1 MTIYN
6 SAYTGAQID
15 AGVRKSISRKVA
27 SLYVSQN
34 EVATAIAQAETY
46 YLVDPACVTL
56 VSNGLAVSNCRIT
69 NSTGDSIALMAT
81 LNVCLS
87 LPEQNIQV
95 RMRLGRNGVTLPQT
109 CAQVTLTGTPTSGR
123 RESIG
128 THTVI
133 TLAPGDYLEPFI
145 ANWTNSTDITVRN
158 MQFTA
163 VEL

>member
-1 MTIYN
+1 MTIYS

-34 EVATAIAQAETY
+34 EVATAIAQTETY
-46 YLVDPACVTL
+46 YVVDPACVTL
-56 VSNGLAVSNCRIT
+56 VSNGLAIADCRIT
-69 NSTGDSIALMAT
+69 NSTSDSITVMAT
-81 LNVCLS
+81 LSVCLS
-87 LPEQNIQV
+87 LPEQNIQIRA
-95 RMRLGRNGVTLPQT
+95 RMGKNGSTLPQT

-145 ANWTNSTDITVRN
+145 ANWTNNTDITVRN

-163 VEL
+163 MEL